1 MPSDAIAEQ
10 NIVLIGCGHAH
21 VEVLRRFGKDKFPG
35 VQITLITREVRTPYS
50 GMLPGHIAGHYS
62 FDDMHIDAEALCRF
76 AGARLIH
83 GAATGLDLNGSLVLV
98 EGEPPVAFHFLSI
111 DIGSMPNTG
120 SVLGAASHALPV
132 KPVDRFLPQIHGL
145 RERVRARTGQ
155 SRIVV
160 VGGGAGGVELLLS
173 VRHRL
178 HADFTKA
185 GRSHDDLAF
194 ALVTDGDL
202 LPAFNRK
209 TRDYF
214 SGEFARRGI
223 RVVTGAKV
231 LEVQPRRLLL
241 HRREP
246 LEADEILWVT
256 EAMPAAW
263 LAGTGLALDERG
275 FIRVDR
281 NLASES
287 HPRVFAAGDIASID
301 GRPVPKSGVWAVRQ
315 GPPLARNLRAAV
327 LGKSRIVYYPQK
339 RALVLISTGGKHAV
353 ADRGWFFAE
362 GNWVW
367 RWKDWI
373 DRRFMRRY
381 RGL

>member
-1 MPSDAIAEQ
+1 MPPVAKR

-21 VEVLRRFGKDKFPG
+21 VEVLRRFGKDRLPG
-35 VQITLITREVRTPYS
+35 LQLTMITREVRAPYS
-50 GMLPGHIAGHYS
+50 GMLPGHIASHYS
-62 FDDMHIDAEALCRF
+62 FDDMHLDAEELCRF
-76 AGARLIH
+76 ANARLVY
-83 GAATGLDLNGSLVLV
+83 GAATGLDLNGRRVLV
-98 EGEPPVAFHFLSI
+98 EGEPPVAFDFLSI

-132 KPVDRFLPQIHGL
+132 KPVDRFLPQFHGL
-145 RERVRARTGQ
+145 RERVRGRQGQ

-173 VRHRL
+173 VQHRL
-178 HADFTKA
+178 RADFAKA

-194 ALVTDGDL
+194 ALVTDGDV
-202 LPAFNRK
+202 LPGFNQK
-209 TRDYF
+209 ARDYF
-214 SGEFARRGI
+214 SGEFDRRGI

-241 HRREP
+241 QKREP
-246 LEADEILWVT
+246 MEADEILWVT

-263 LAGTGLALDERG
+263 LAGTGLALDEKG
-275 FIRVDR
+275 FIRVDQH
-281 NLASES
+281 LASVS
-287 HPRVFAAGDIASID
+287 HPFVFAAGDIASID

-327 LGKSRIVYYPQK
+327 LGKSLRTYRPQK